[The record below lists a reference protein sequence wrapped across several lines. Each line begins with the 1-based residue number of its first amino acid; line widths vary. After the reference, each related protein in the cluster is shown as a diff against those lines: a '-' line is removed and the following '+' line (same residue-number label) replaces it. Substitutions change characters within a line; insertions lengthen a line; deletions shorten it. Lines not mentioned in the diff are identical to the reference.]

1 MNIGKKQAIEAKNTV
16 VEFQAFSSQSSTP
29 YRLKQKLN
37 HKPEINV
44 DSSQIEGRY
53 APGNNNLKFHS
64 SIVADVPVIPEYIPS
79 PTRAYLFNLPIGVTE
94 KSISNALGYRSIK
107 NVRIEYCLLG
117 LPAYAVVDFNSEAY
131 LNDNP
136 PKEIEIEGRICFLQ
150 SEADKHKFPIHRRQ
164 IAIKDVGEGE
174 TPASMLVQMS
184 KFGKVMHLNLPIEI
198 YREQSLSEIKELYKN
213 EPSQVTLNYYKK
225 DGTIESELYPPV
237 EIDED
242 HPDNYFQRQKLFES
256 TLKFPENVDVY
267 EGKAGQVSL
276 KSKGYCIVTFSCQ
289 EEAQNCYYFL
299 RNTHRVE
306 LVNEREEFE
315 FDTKN
320 YKALLRKI
328 DNSLIHKGVNLE
340 NPYKNVHEE
349 LEEKTRFMLQD
360 TFLEMTYYKTLG
372 FYKDNAQTLLA
383 EMDNRG
389 ADMHLHGLYRSYLN
403 ELKQS
408 IGKQHVDIDPNNKE
422 GNSYGRSFD

>member
-1 MNIGKKQAIEAKNTV
+1 M
-16 VEFQAFSSQSSTP
+16 
-29 YRLKQKLN
+29 
-37 HKPEINV
+37 
-44 DSSQIEGRY
+44 
-53 APGNNNLKFHS
+53 
-64 SIVADVPVIPEYIPS
+64 
-79 PTRAYLFNLPIGVTE
+79 
-94 KSISNALGYRSIK
+94 
-107 NVRIEYCLLG
+107 
-117 LPAYAVVDFNSEAY
+117 
-131 LNDNP
+131 
-136 PKEIEIEGRICFLQ
+136 
-150 SEADKHKFPIHRRQ
+150 
-164 IAIKDVGEGE
+164 
-174 TPASMLVQMS
+174 
-184 KFGKVMHLNLPIEI
+184 
-198 YREQSLSEIKELYKN
+198 
-213 EPSQVTLNYYKK
+213 
-225 DGTIESELYPPV
+225 